1 MANAQKRQAA
11 TSPTSQ
17 EVSFSLRRTAVYI
30 SCVQYTEQLTVL
42 IGRKEALALSFDIFS
57 SKIFYNCFKP
67 YMIKVYVMAEK
78 EYKEKVKIDDDEAK
92 IERESKD
99 SFGNKVKEKHEI
111 KED

>member
-1 MANAQKRQAA
+1 MLSLCPSIYVAVR
-11 TSPTSQ
+11 
-17 EVSFSLRRTAVYI
+17 FSTI
-30 SCVQYTEQLTVL
+30 
-42 IGRKEALALSFDIFS
+42 ALSLKWQKYI
-57 SKIFYNCFKP
+57 I
-67 YMIKVYVMAEK
+67 MAEK